1 MQDNCTRHVA
11 HLGFLDFK
19 FSVTDRL
26 CFSSASSMTF
36 GECIV
41 PIPWALN
48 TRKKRTKWLGLAT
61 CFWFC
66 AALVIIKLSC
76 KVGSNK
82 IYLQTHLN
90 VLPGVSLTARVHAA
104 VRKSMDGM
112 DGMDGKQNEY

>member
-1 MQDNCTRHVA
+1 MVGVSN
-11 HLGFLDFK
+11 L
-19 FSVTDRL
+19 
-26 CFSSASSMTF
+26 
-36 GECIV
+36 
-41 PIPWALN
+41 
-48 TRKKRTKWLGLAT
+48 
-61 CFWFC
+61 FWFC